1 MSSEYINQLES
12 GRLTPSVDFIIN
24 FCDYFKIALSE
35 FFDEGKKYPLEY
47 KELFE
52 NLNKLSKEELKVI
65 SDVAQMLA
73 KNKK

>member
-24 FCDYFKIALSE
+24 FCDYFKITLSE